1 MYFDFCRTNGVT
13 QAELAKEFGIKGNNF
28 FYVVRN
34 LEYQQLIFR
43 QSTMLRAKELADEG
57 ESGPKNMHHVTTNLL
72 HLYRYARNLN
82 SNSQQKIVITKPG
95 ILGSLDNV
103 DGSTLKV
110 DGTPGD
116 IVNDDVSIKDYLPEM
131 KAICDKLEEASE
143 KVNYDCS
150 IYLY

>member
-1 MYFDFCRTNGVT
+1 MYFKLRRTNGVT
-13 QAELAKEFGIKGNNF
+13 QTELAKEFGIKGNNF

-34 LEYQQLIFR
+34 LEYQQLIIR

-57 ESGPKNMHHVTTNLL
+57 ESGPKNTQHVTTNLL

-95 ILGSLDNV
+95 ILGSLDNA
-103 DGSTLKV
+103 

-116 IVNDDVSIKDYLPEM
+116 SVNDDVSIKDYLPEM
-131 KAICDKLEEASE
+131 KAICDKLEEASG
-143 KVNYDCS
+143 KVNYNCS
-150 IYLY
+150 I